1 MGTVLFRRKGE
12 QFFDSYGRM
21 LAGGQMYYHVAN
33 TTTPQDT
40 YSEQTGVTSNSNPI
54 TLDASGRLAT
64 PVYLGSNYDYKET
77 LKDANGVTVSSWP
90 FDNIPKSATAPA
102 TVTGFER
109 LYLPFTQV
117 SSVSSPV
124 TLLVA
129 NAGYGYEADATG
141 GAIIFNLPDV
151 TTITPGTGYFFKR
164 VDASVYNVTLTPHG
178 TDPIDGANASVIVPP
193 GYNGIYLV
201 CDGSAWMCYSFH
213 SPHARLAGAKQAVTA
228 NGATTIN
235 MNLGCHVILALAA
248 NSTLAVSNAP
258 PSGSLGKLVIEIN
271 NGGAFNITSWPGT
284 VVWTGGI
291 VPTITSGSG
300 KKDSV
305 VLTTIDG
312 GTNWRGYLT
321 AQNMS

>member
-1 MGTVLFRRKGE
+1 MGTVLYRRKGE
-12 QFFDSYGRM
+12 QFFDSYGDM
-21 LAGGQMYYHVAN
+21 LAGGKLYYYVAN

-40 YSEQTGVTSNSNPI
+40 YSEQTGATSNQNPI
-54 TLDASGRLAT
+54 TLDSSGRLLT
-64 PVYLGSNYDYKET
+64 PVFLGSNYDYKEVLT
-77 LKDANGVTVSSWP
+77 DANGVTMPSWP
-90 FDNIPKSATAPA
+90 FDDIPKSVTAPA
-102 TVTGFER
+102 SVTGFER

-141 GAIIFNLPDV
+141 GNVVFNLPDV
-151 TTITPGTGYFFKR
+151 TTILAGTGYFVKR
-164 VDASVYNVTLTPHG
+164 VDASVYNVTLAPHG
-178 TDPIDGANASVIVPP
+178 TDPIDGVNASIIVPP

-201 CDGSAWMCYSFH
+201 CDGSAWICYSFH
-213 SPHARLAGAKQAVTA
+213 SPHARLAGAKQSVTA
-228 NGATTIN
+228 NGATAIN
-235 MNLGCHVILALAA
+235 MNLGCHIDMSLTA
-248 NSTLAVSNAP
+248 NATLTTTNVP
-258 PSGSLGKLVIEIN
+258 PAGSLGKLTIEIT
-271 NGGAFNITSWPGT
+271 NGGAFNVTSWPGT
-284 VVWTGGI
+284 TVWTGGI